1 MYYLP
6 AIPNA
11 SGAYPGPRSNPEPDA
26 WQLTDEQAQMVVAYN
41 GFVVVDVSF
50 DGSVV
55 VSPDTAAWEAWQAEQ
70 ATKEPSTPSTLDDPP
85 SPPPTV
91 DEQVA
96 ELEAENKLL
105 RAQMSAQSDQLDFY
119 EDCIAEMAAVVY
131 A

>member
-6 AIPNA
+6 ATPNA

-26 WQLTDEQAQMVVAYN
+26 WPLTDEQAQMVVAYN
-41 GFVVVDVSF
+41 GFVVISRDD
-50 DGSVV
+50 DGAVV
-55 VSPDTAAWEAWQAEQ
+55 VTPDETAWEAWKAEQ
-70 ATKEPSTPSTLDDPP
+70 AAKEPSTPPTL
-85 SPPPTV
+85 

-96 ELEAENKLL
+96 ALEAENKLL

>member
-6 AIPNA
+6 ATPNA

-26 WQLTDEQAQMVVAYN
+26 WPLTDEQAQIVVDYS
-41 GFVVVDVSF
+41 GFVVVSRGD
-50 DGSVV
+50 DGAVTV
-55 VSPDTAAWEAWQAEQ
+55 TPDTDAWEAWKSEQ
-70 ATKEPSTPSTLDDPP
+70 AAKEPSTPSTLDDK
-85 SPPPTV
+85 
-91 DEQVA
+91 VA
-96 ELEAENKLL
+96 ALEAENKLL

>member
-6 AIPNA
+6 STPNP
-11 SGAYPGPRSNPEPDA
+11 SGAYPAPRSNPEPGA
-26 WQLTDEQAQMVVAYN
+26 WQLTDDQAQVVVDYN

-50 DGSVV
+50 DGSVI
-55 VSPDTAAWEAWQAEQ
+55 VSPDTAAWEAWKAEQ
-70 ATKEPSTPSTLDDPP
+70 AAKEPSTPPTLDDK
-85 SPPPTV
+85 
-91 DEQVA
+91 VA
-96 ELEAENKLL
+96 ALEAENKLM